1 MSINTH
7 FLTINGLVSSLFNLK
22 LFFMKLDA
30 TTGSIITEERARKLI
45 TSFAIKYKDEI
56 NSSFIG
62 SENVQHILNQEGC
75 VGLRIYNGYDEEN
88 KKMNLVLVG
97 VDESGKEMLQDGII
111 YDELALCPP
120 TCPIDLSLLKK

>member
-1 MSINTH
+1 MELNA
-7 FLTINGLVSSLFNLK
+7 K
-22 LFFMKLDA
+22 
-30 TTGSIITEERARKLI
+30 TGSIITEKQAKELI
-45 TSFAIKYKDEI
+45 AAFGVKYKGEI

-62 SENVQHILNQEGC
+62 SDNVKHILSQEGC
-75 VGLRIYNGYDEEN
+75 MGIRIYNGYDDEN

-97 VDESGKEMLQDGII
+97 VDESGKEMLEDGII